1 MAGVIAVLGS
11 GAIGSV
17 LGGRMATAGTTVW
30 LVDGWAEHV
39 RAMRERG
46 LLMDGVRGEVRVPV
60 RALTFDELAQ
70 LPGPIEVGFLAVKSY
85 DTTGI
90 VERIRPLL
98 APDGVIVSV
107 QNGLNEEAIA
117 RLIGAERTIG
127 AVTRLAAALVG
138 PGHVR
143 ETREPVSFGL
153 GELDGRITERL
164 RRIAALMEPAAP
176 CELTDNIWGKLWSKL
191 MLNCIMNPTC
201 GISGLT
207 AGEVW
212 EHPVGR
218 RIAFRVCQEGIEVG
232 HALGVRFE
240 PAGGMDMELIATRDP
255 ALRPRAEEHARAYA
269 RASQQVQPSLLQDLA
284 KGRRTEIDYLN
295 GYIVA
300 KAREIGRAAPVNAA
314 LVRMVKEI
322 EAGQR
327 PIAEANLAE
336 LAQQIEPALAVDA
349 R

>member
-17 LGGRMATAGTTVW
+17 LGGRMAAAGSPVW
-30 LVDGWAEHV
+30 LVDGWPEHV

-46 LLMDGVRGEVRVPV
+46 LLIDGLYGELRTPV
-60 RALTFDELAQ
+60 HALTFDELRQ
-70 LPGPIEVGFLAVKSY
+70 LPGPIDVGFLAVKSY
-85 DTTGI
+85 DTAGV
-90 VERIRPLL
+90 VERVRPLL

-117 RLIGAERTIG
+117 QIIGAERTIG
-127 AVTRLAAALVG
+127 AVTRLSAALVG
-138 PGHVR
+138 PGQVR
-143 ETREPVSFGL
+143 ETREPVPFGL
-153 GELDGRITERL
+153 GELDGRMTERL
-164 RRIAALMEPAAP
+164 RRIAALMAPTAP

-201 GISGLT
+201 GVSGLT
-207 AGEVW
+207 CGQVW
-212 EHPVGR
+212 EHPIGQ
-218 RIAFRVCQEGIEVG
+218 RILFRVCQEGVDVG

-240 PAGGMDMELIATRDP
+240 PAGGMDMELLATRDA
-255 ALRPRAEEHARAYA
+255 ALRPRAEAHAMAYA
-269 RASQQVQPSLLQDLA
+269 RASQQVRPSMLQDLQ

-295 GYIVA
+295 GHVVA
-300 KAREIGRAAPVNAA
+300 KAREMGRELPTNVA

-322 EAGQR
+322 EAGRR

-336 LAQQIEPALAVDA
+336 LARQVEPALAADA